1 MQRGTNMYISKVVIK
16 NYRNYEE
23 FSIELKPFV
32 TVIGENNIGKSNLLE
47 AISLVL
53 SHDFSVYKKR
63 KLEIGDFNYHC
74 IDKFK
79 NSIIEREDSEI
90 IFPEVR
96 VDLYFLDPD
105 EEQEAVINDCWYDF
119 NKKEARISYVYSFK
133 GRKKDELLKQ
143 YDLIIVQKQSEG
155 IDIDKIKNYID
166 FPIEEYDYAVVCGC
180 DDKPMDNYWLKLMK
194 MEYLD
199 ALRDAKIDLN
209 SNNSNKLLYR
219 ILRDRE
225 NDDYVA
231 IKKKMV
237 ELDETIKSDKMVLD
251 SLRKNIGHYL
261 KKLSMETETSSN
273 KINFEFSSLELSEIL
288 KKIGIQYGDEAV
300 SIERN
305 GLGRNNLLYMA
316 VVLAHLYEKQSN
328 YFRIIAIEEP
338 EAHLCPLLQKHL
350 AKNLVDENNNR
361 RQIIITTHSTHIAS
375 YLNLENIV
383 VLFKNRDK
391 VESHYLLDGF
401 GDYAKEKRSINYLKK
416 WLNATN
422 SSMFYTRNII
432 FVEGIAEQIL
442 IPVFFEYKYG
452 KTIEKANCQV
462 INVNGVAFEHFLKIV
477 KNGYFVKTVV
487 ITDSDSDK
495 ATSNRAIDLKST
507 YDSDQ
512 VKVFMSEQT
521 TFEKD
526 IFSCNSAKKKNR
538 EFLVDIIKKIRPKK
552 CNESFCDK
560 QIEKLDVEVMFECIE
575 DFKSDFAF
583 DLSDALINEM
593 KENTKVRKFV
603 IPNYISNALDFI
615 EGVDTK

>member
-1 MQRGTNMYISKVVIK
+1 MYISKVVIK

-231 IKKKMV
+231 IKKKWLNLM
-237 ELDETIKSDKMVLD
+237 KQ
-251 SLRKNIGHYL
+251 
-261 KKLSMETETSSN
+261 
-273 KINFEFSSLELSEIL
+273 SSLI
-288 KKIGIQYGDEAV
+288 
-300 SIERN
+300 
-305 GLGRNNLLYMA
+305 
-316 VVLAHLYEKQSN
+316 
-328 YFRIIAIEEP
+328 
-338 EAHLCPLLQKHL
+338 
-350 AKNLVDENNNR
+350 
-361 RQIIITTHSTHIAS
+361 
-375 YLNLENIV
+375 
-383 VLFKNRDK
+383 
-391 VESHYLLDGF
+391 
-401 GDYAKEKRSINYLKK
+401 K
-416 WLNATN
+416 WYWTL
-422 SSMFYTRNII
+422 
-432 FVEGIAEQIL
+432 
-442 IPVFFEYKYG
+442 
-452 KTIEKANCQV
+452 
-462 INVNGVAFEHFLKIV
+462 
-477 KNGYFVKTVV
+477 
-487 ITDSDSDK
+487 
-495 ATSNRAIDLKST
+495 
-507 YDSDQ
+507 
-512 VKVFMSEQT
+512 
-521 TFEKD
+521 
-526 IFSCNSAKKKNR
+526 
-538 EFLVDIIKKIRPKK
+538 
-552 CNESFCDK
+552 
-560 QIEKLDVEVMFECIE
+560 
-575 DFKSDFAF
+575 
-583 DLSDALINEM
+583 
-593 KENTKVRKFV
+593 
-603 IPNYISNALDFI
+603 
-615 EGVDTK
+615 